1 MLSGLA
7 FALAAR
13 GHEVEVITS
22 AQRYDAPREQLPAHK
37 VIEGVRVTRVR
48 TSRFGRASL
57 PGRAVDY
64 ATFYVT
70 AFLALLRQV
79 RRRSL
84 VVALTDPPLISVAAM
99 LAAKLRGAR
108 LINWIQDL
116 FPEVAEGLGIRVPL
130 ARPLRNLSLRA
141 ARVNVVLGDRMA
153 ARVPRAAVRHNW
165 AEPALHPVTRTANE
179 LRRSWNFGDALVAG
193 YSGNLGRAHEFDT
206 ILEASRLTPRVRFL
220 IIGGGAQ
227 LDSVQRRAPANV
239 EFRGYQPLARLSESL
254 SAADVHLV
262 SLQPQLE
269 GLIVPSKFYGIL
281 AVARPV
287 IFIGA
292 MDGELA
298 RLIFESRC
306 GFVVEPGDAAGLAN
320 VLRRL
325 DDDRDLTRRMGLAG
339 RALYEQRFAPHLAFA
354 AWEKILDEAAS

>member
-1 MLSGLA
+1 MLTGLA

-22 AQRYDAPREQLPAHK
+22 AQRYDAPQERLPAHE

-48 TSRFGRASL
+48 TSRFGRGSL
-57 PGRAVDY
+57 PGRMVDY

-70 AFLALLRQV
+70 ALVALIRRA
-79 RRRSL
+79 RRRSII
-84 VVALTDPPLISVAAM
+84 VALTDPPLISVAAM
-99 LAAKLRGAR
+99 IAARLRGAR

-130 ARPLRNLSLRA
+130 ARPLRDLSLRA
-141 ARVNVVLGDRMA
+141 ARANVVLGERMA
-153 ARVPRAAVRHNW
+153 ARVPRATVRHNW
-165 AEPALHPVTRTANE
+165 ADAALHPVAKTANE
-179 LRRSWNFGDALVAG
+179 LRRSWNLGDALVAG
-193 YSGNLGRAHEFDT
+193 YSGNLGRAHEFET
-206 ILEASRLTPRVRFL
+206 ILEASRLTPRIRFL

-227 LDSVQRRAPANV
+227 LESVQQRAPSNV

-262 SLQPQLE
+262 SLQPALE

-281 AVARPV
+281 AVERPV

-292 MDGELA
+292 LDGELA

-306 GFVVEPGDAAGLAN
+306 GFVVQPGDVAGLAN

-325 DDDRDLTRRMGLAG
+325 DDDRELARRMGLAG
-339 RALYEQRFAPHLAFA
+339 RALYEQRFAPPLAYA
-354 AWEKILDEAAS
+354 TWEQIIAEAGE